1 VSRIEPIAKPFPDR
15 FAADM
20 AKTMPPGA
28 EPLRLFTT
36 IAASDRAWAKFAA
49 GGLLDRGPL
58 TLRQREIV
66 IDRTTARCGCPYE
79 WGVHVAAFG
88 PKAGLTDAEIAS
100 TVHGHADDGKWN
112 ASESALIAT
121 IDALLDRKR
130 LDDAEHA
137 RLAAHFDPAQR
148 LEIVQLVAYY
158 HGVSLIVGAFDIPN
172 EPGMPVFPPC

>member
-1 VSRIEPIAKPFPDR
+1 MRRIQPIAWPFPER

-36 IAASDRAWAKFAA
+36 IATSDRAWAKFAA

-66 IDRTTARCGCPYE
+66 IDRTTARCGCAYE
-79 WGVHVAAFG
+79 WGVHVAAFAA
-88 PKAGLTDAEIAS
+88 KAKLTAVEIAAI
-100 TVHGHADDGKWN
+100 VHGHADDGNWN
-112 ASESALIAT
+112 DSEAALIAT
-121 IDALLDRKR
+121 VDALLDRKA
-130 LDDAEHA
+130 LTDAEHG
-137 RLAAHFDPAQR
+137 RLAAHFDAGKQ

-158 HGVSLIVGAFDIPN
+158 HGVALMVGAFAIPN
-172 EPGMPVFPPC
+172 EPGAPAFPPG